1 MIGNSLRLRPD
12 QATGNT
18 LMGSM
23 RVSAAGLTVERFR
36 MDTVSVNLAN
46 ANSMAINGQ
55 PAYRRRDVVVAGTEN
70 GPRIIAVVEDGRPE
84 RRVHEPGSPYAD
96 ADGYV
101 TYSNVEPVF
110 EMVNMIGASRA
121 YEANLAA
128 FNTARN
134 MVRGALS
141 IGKAA

>member
-1 MIGNSLRLRPD
+1 MIGNLRGVRPNL
-12 QATGNT
+12 ATGGT

-23 RVSAAGLTVERFR
+23 RVSTAGLTVERFR

-46 ANSMAINGQ
+46 ANSMAMNGQ
-55 PAYRRRDVVVAGTEN
+55 PAYRRRDVVVAGNEN

-128 FNTARN
+128 FNTART
-134 MVRGALS
+134 MVRSALS
-141 IGKAA
+141 IGKSV